1 MRGSRVQA
9 VVNELQGEKIDII
22 PWSPDIA
29 TFVVNALAPAEVSK
43 VVLDEDKERIEV
55 VVPDQQLSLAIGRRG
70 QNVRLASQLTGWDID
85 ILTEQEESDRRQAE
99 FEKRT
104 QVFVEALNLDEVVG
118 QLLASE
124 GFESIEELAAVELK
138 ELSGIEGFDEETAQE
153 LQNRAKEYLDA
164 QEAELD
170 AKRKELGVAD
180 ELREV
185 PGVTTAMLVKLGEN
199 DVKSVE
205 DLAGCAT
212 DDLTGWTERKDGE
225 TKREPGFLDGLDV
238 GRDEAEAI
246 IMQARVKAG
255 WITEAELAAPPA
267 EEAAAETAE
276 QQA

>member
-246 IMQARVKAG
+246 IMQARDKAG